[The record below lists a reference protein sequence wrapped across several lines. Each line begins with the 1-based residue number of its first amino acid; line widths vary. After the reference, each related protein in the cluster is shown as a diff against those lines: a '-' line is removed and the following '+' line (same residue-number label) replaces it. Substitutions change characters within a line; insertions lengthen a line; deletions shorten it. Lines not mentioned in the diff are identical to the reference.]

1 MLTSEGNWEQVAHAW
16 KKICIILKIISHV
29 RQMSILKNALKSP
42 ISLHTCAPN
51 SEIPSNI
58 GSMNPSIRHDAA
70 PSRVSNHPSTDNNLL
85 LCACC
90 AIYGSDLSR
99 DNDTRESPPPPGS
112 NPGETTRQ
120 PYWYPWHQYTHMA
133 LVLDGNSEKGAHV
146 YNAIGNFICWMHLSQ
161 Q

>member
-1 MLTSEGNWEQVAHAW
+1 M
-16 KKICIILKIISHV
+16 KKNMYFFQNYFKRATDVTLKKCPKITY
-29 RQMSILKNALKSP
+29 NY
-42 ISLHTCAPN
+42 LHTCAPN